1 MPFDSFD
8 WIFDLTVENTRI
20 RAERE
25 KARALHQEIEL
36 REKLDLFFEWCQYNG
51 FHLNGSVDDLVAQFK
66 KFLDGLDGKMFEM
79 ECPGCRL
86 VVKAPTKKG
95 ILQCPRCGRKF
106 YIDAKIALADASE
119 DRPEDTAS

>member
-8 WIFDLTVENTRI
+8 WIFDAIADDIRI

-25 KARALHQEIEL
+25 KARALQQEIEL
-36 REKLDLFFEWCQYNG
+36 REKLDLFFEWCRYNG

-66 KFLDGLDGKMFEM
+66 KFLDGLDGKLFEM

-95 ILQCPRCGRKF
+95 ILRCPHCDRLF
-106 YIDAKIALADASE
+106 HIDARIALVDASE

>member
-8 WIFDLTVENTRI
+8 WIFDPIVENTRI

-79 ECPGCRL
+79 ECSGCRL

-119 DRPEDTAS
+119 DRSEDTAS